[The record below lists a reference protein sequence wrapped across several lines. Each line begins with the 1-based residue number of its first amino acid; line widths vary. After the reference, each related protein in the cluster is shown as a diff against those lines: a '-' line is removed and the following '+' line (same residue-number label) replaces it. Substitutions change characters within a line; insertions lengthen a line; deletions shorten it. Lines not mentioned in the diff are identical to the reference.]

1 MSTCIYHLV
10 DVIAFCCF
18 VTFTCWL
25 LNEAEPCGA
34 LVCGCHW
41 KVLICFVCFPS
52 RFIDCLINGVCMILK
67 CASTAGRTICNMQ
80 IINVEVTKW
89 NNIENLLTNGKK
101 NVTVA
106 KTDTATDWMR
116 QLEALEIISW
126 RCFTLPQWFS
136 HKYRIVHGLGFWYS
150 HTLSIPSSIT
160 SVGFQF
166 GNGKRHAST
175 LASSFISMWNL
186 SCSFCI

>member
-1 MSTCIYHLV
+1 MRLSPVVHV
-10 DVIAFCCF
+10 SVV
-18 VTFTCWL
+18 VT
-25 LNEAEPCGA
+25 
-34 LVCGCHW
+34 
-41 KVLICFVCFPS
+41 VLICFVCFPS

-116 QLEALEIISW
+116 QLEVLEIIS
-126 RCFTLPQWFS
+126 
-136 HKYRIVHGLGFWYS
+136 
-150 HTLSIPSSIT
+150 
-160 SVGFQF
+160 
-166 GNGKRHAST
+166 
-175 LASSFISMWNL
+175 
-186 SCSFCI
+186 